1 MNYLQKSLVGK
12 VLNITSDNFS
22 KLKYINDLVAFIDYD
37 TYRYESIS
45 SYTSGL
51 YRIKLRCLEQP
62 ELALILTLDYS
73 PYGDYY
79 IIKELYITVMDT
91 YQITMNESSSS
102 FGSSSAIRLYHNGVM
117 LINIPSLLDQSK
129 LEYGCKQIN
138 LKGNTNVI
146 S

>member
-1 MNYLQKSLVGK
+1 MNYLEKSLVGK
-12 VLNITSDNFS
+12 VLNISLDDFS
-22 KLKYINDLVAFIDYD
+22 KIKYRNDLIAFIDYD
-37 TYRYESIS
+37 MYSYESVS

-51 YRIKLRCLEQP
+51 YRVKLRCLEQP

-73 PYGDYY
+73 LYGDYY
-79 IIKELYITVMDT
+79 IIKEVYITMRDE
-91 YQITMNESSSS
+91 YQMNMNESSSL
-102 FGSSSAIRLYHNGVM
+102 FGSSSTIRLDHNGVM

>member
-12 VLNITSDNFS
+12 VLHISSDDFS
-22 KLKYINDLVAFIDYD
+22 KIKYRNDLVAFIDYD
-37 TYRYESIS
+37 MYRYESIS

-62 ELALILTLDYS
+62 ELALVLTLDYS
-73 PYGDYY
+73 SHKDYY
-79 IIKELYITVMDT
+79 KIKEVYMTVADT
-91 YQITMNESSSS
+91 YQIDMNEHSSL
-102 FGSSSAIRLYHNGVM
+102 FGSSSNIRLDHNGVM